1 MLVIQPPSIFRVP
14 DERIPE
20 VSNGPIT
27 TRFEERVN
35 KELARLGNDGD
46 VQAFLARL
54 VRAFVDTI
62 GELEARRELSPTV
75 EALRETIEIIDD
87 IDTNAAN
94 DNGDDGALSASY
106 ARYVNALDIPNCWI
120 AGVET
125 TQHVLINVADRLGAT
140 GGSRHR
146 LRVVITPDLSIYHD
160 DVMIGYITGRIAEAF
175 ADLTADGPIETLATL
190 IYARSKDLW
199 CVKLGETS

>member
-1 MLVIQPPSIFRVP
+1 M
-14 DERIPE
+14 
-20 VSNGPIT
+20 SNGPIT

-46 VQAFLARL
+46 VQAFLAWL

-87 IDTNAAN
+87 TETNAAI
-94 DNGDDGALSASY
+94 DNTDDSALGACY

-120 AGVET
+120 SGVET

>member
-1 MLVIQPPSIFRVP
+1 M
-14 DERIPE
+14 
-20 VSNGPIT
+20 SNGPIT

-35 KELARLGNDGD
+35 KELARLGNDGV

-87 IDTNAAN
+87 TETNAAI
-94 DNGDDGALSASY
+94 DNTDDGALGACY

>member
-1 MLVIQPPSIFRVP
+1 M
-14 DERIPE
+14 
-20 VSNGPIT
+20 SNGPIT

-54 VRAFVDTI
+54 VRAFINTI
-62 GELEARRELSPTV
+62 GELEASRELTPTV
-75 EALRETIEIIDD
+75 QALRETIEIIDD
-87 IDTNAAN
+87 IDTTATI
-94 DNGDDGALSASY
+94 DNSDGELGASY
-106 ARYVNALDIPNCWI
+106 ARYVNARDIPNCWI

-125 TQHVLINVADRLGAT
+125 TQHVLINVADQLGAT
-140 GGSRHR
+140 SGSQRR
-146 LRVVITPDLSIYHD
+146 LRVVITPDLSICHD
-160 DVMIGYITGRIAEAF
+160 HVMIGYITGRSTETF
-175 ADLTADGPIETLATL
+175 AALTADGPIETLATL

>member
-1 MLVIQPPSIFRVP
+1 M
-14 DERIPE
+14 
-20 VSNGPIT
+20 SNGPIT

-46 VQAFLARL
+46 VQLFLARL
-54 VRAFVDTI
+54 VRTFIDTI

-75 EALRETIEIIDD
+75 QALRETIEIDD
-87 IDTNAAN
+87 IDTNAAI
-94 DNGDDGALSASY
+94 DNSDDGALGASY

-125 TQHVLINVADRLGAT
+125 TQHILINVADRLGAT

-160 DVMIGYITGRIAEAF
+160 GVMIGYITARIAEAF
-175 ADLTADGPIETLATL
+175 ADLTTDGPIETLATL

>member
-1 MLVIQPPSIFRVP
+1 M
-14 DERIPE
+14 
-20 VSNGPIT
+20 SNGPIT

-35 KELARLGNDGD
+35 KGLARLGNDGD
-46 VQAFLARL
+46 VQAFLAWL

-87 IDTNAAN
+87 IDNTNTAI
-94 DNGDDGALSASY
+94 DNGDDGALDASY

-120 AGVET
+120 SGVET

-160 DVMIGYITGRIAEAF
+160 DVMIGYITGRVTEAF
-175 ADLTADGPIETLATL
+175 ADLTTDGPIETLATL

>member
-1 MLVIQPPSIFRVP
+1 M
-14 DERIPE
+14 
-20 VSNGPIT
+20 
-27 TRFEERVN
+27 
-35 KELARLGNDGD
+35 
-46 VQAFLARL
+46 
-54 VRAFVDTI
+54 
-62 GELEARRELSPTV
+62 
-75 EALRETIEIIDD
+75 
-87 IDTNAAN
+87 
-94 DNGDDGALSASY
+94 
-106 ARYVNALDIPNCWI
+106 NALDIPNCWI
-120 AGVET
+120 SGVET
-125 TQHVLINVADRLGAT
+125 TQHALISVADRLGAT

>member
-1 MLVIQPPSIFRVP
+1 M
-14 DERIPE
+14 
-20 VSNGPIT
+20 SNGPIT

-35 KELARLGNDGD
+35 KGLARLGNDGD
-46 VQAFLARL
+46 VQAFLAWL

-87 IDTNAAN
+87 TETNAAI
-94 DNGDDGALSASY
+94 DNSDDGALGASY

-120 AGVET
+120 SGVET
-125 TQHVLINVADRLGAT
+125 TQHALINVADRLGAT

>member
-1 MLVIQPPSIFRVP
+1 MHSSTLSASWKHAENYLLQSR
-14 DERIPE
+14 
-20 VSNGPIT
+20 
-27 TRFEERVN
+27 RFA
-35 KELARLGNDGD
+35 KRL
-46 VQAFLARL
+46 RY
-54 VRAFVDTI
+54 
-62 GELEARRELSPTV
+62 
-75 EALRETIEIIDD
+75 IDD
-87 IDTNAAN
+87 IDTNAAI
-94 DNGDDGALSASY
+94 DNGDDGAVGASY

-175 ADLTADGPIETLATL
+175 ADLTADGSIETLATL

>member
-1 MLVIQPPSIFRVP
+1 M
-14 DERIPE
+14 
-20 VSNGPIT
+20 SNGPIT

-46 VQAFLARL
+46 VQVFLARL
-54 VRAFVDTI
+54 VRAFIDTI

-87 IDTNAAN
+87 TETNAAI
-94 DNGDDGALSASY
+94 DNTDDGALGACY

-120 AGVET
+120 SGVET

>member
-1 MLVIQPPSIFRVP
+1 M
-14 DERIPE
+14 
-20 VSNGPIT
+20 SNGPIT

-35 KELARLGNDGD
+35 KGLARLGNDGD
-46 VQAFLARL
+46 VQAFLAWL

-87 IDTNAAN
+87 TETNAAI
-94 DNGDDGALSASY
+94 DNSDDGTLGVSY

-120 AGVET
+120 SGVET

>member
-1 MLVIQPPSIFRVP
+1 M
-14 DERIPE
+14 
-20 VSNGPIT
+20 SNGPIT

-35 KELARLGNDGD
+35 KGLARLGNDGD
-46 VQAFLARL
+46 VQAFLAWL

-120 AGVET
+120 SGVET

-175 ADLTADGPIETLATL
+175 ADLTADGPIQTLATL

-199 CVKLGETS
+199 CVKLGEIS

>member
-1 MLVIQPPSIFRVP
+1 M
-14 DERIPE
+14 
-20 VSNGPIT
+20 SNGPIT

-46 VQAFLARL
+46 VQVFLARL
-54 VRAFVDTI
+54 VRAFIDTI

-87 IDTNAAN
+87 T
-94 DNGDDGALSASY
+94 DDGALGACY